1 MTVIT
6 VMTQLI
12 IPYQRHPK
20 CGNMP
25 RYAETLM
32 CRLHQQI
39 ILWTQKT
46 GSGLVIISTAPQSVL
61 SIVIT
66 AIKRHLRARE
76 SRCEYAQDVP
86 LPQDGAVVQTT
97 YG

>member
-12 IPYQRHPK
+12 IRYQCHPK
-20 CGNMP
+20 CGNTP

-46 GSGLVIISTAPQSVL
+46 GSRLVIISTGPQSVL

-66 AIKRHLRARE
+66 AINHHLRARE
-76 SRCEYAQDVP
+76 SRCEYGQDVR
-86 LPQDGAVVQTT
+86 LPQDGDVVQTT
-97 YG
+97 